1 MKKTIALLCFCL
13 AVAAALP
20 VNAAS
25 GRIVVK
31 KTSAGKQTKQPALP
45 AVSPTVFRAPDVQ
58 RVVSD
63 GGIEAWLIEEKST
76 PVIAVSVLF
85 KGGKAADPAR
95 LTGLSSLAASL
106 LDEGAGRHPAEQFT
120 EILSEKAI
128 GLSFGATAD
137 YFQADMK
144 TLHKN
149 KDDGFNLLRL
159 SLTQPRFD
167 RKAVRRMKEQM
178 YAGIKARK
186 GNPNAVAAER
196 WAKLVYKDHPYG
208 RMTPTERSVRSITRA
223 NLRGWVRDRIARD
236 NMIIGVAGNISADE
250 LKPLLDKTFAALP
263 AKSRVRETPPFVPEL
278 TDKTDVLTMDVPQS
292 AALFGHRGIARN
304 DPDFYAALL
313 VNYSFGG
320 GGFASR
326 LFDEVR
332 EKRGLAYSVGT
343 SLSVGKAT
351 PMLTGSLG
359 SDNTKMAGAIEII
372 REQWNK
378 MAQNGPDEQ
387 ELQDAKTYMT
397 GAFPLAFTSGGGV
410 ASYLTGMQYYGL
422 GIDHLNRYNDLI
434 NAVTLQ
440 QAKDTAAR
448 LFDAGSLFFVV
459 VGKPAN
465 L

>member
-1 MKKTIALLCFCL
+1 MKKLIALLCCCCCL
-13 AVAAALP
+13 AVSSA
-20 VNAAS
+20 NAAS
-25 GRIVVK
+25 GQIVVK
-31 KTSAGKQTKQPALP
+31 KAPAGKQAKPPALP
-45 AVSPTVFRAPDVQ
+45 AVSPTAFRAPDVR

-95 LTGLSSLAASL
+95 LTGLSSLAAAL
-106 LDEGAGRHPAEQFT
+106 LDEGAGRYPAERFT

-128 GLSFGATAD
+128 GLSFETTAD
-137 YFQADMK
+137 FFRADME
-144 TLHKN
+144 TLRKN
-149 KDDGFNLLRL
+149 KEDGFDLLRL
-159 SLTQPRFD
+159 SLTRPRFD

-186 GNPNAVAAER
+186 GDPNAVAAER

-208 RMTPTERSVRSITRA
+208 RMTPTERSVRLITRA

-236 NMIIGVAGNISADE
+236 NMIVGVAGNISAEE
-250 LKPLLDKTFAALP
+250 LKPLLDKAFAALP

-278 TDKTDVLTMDVPQS
+278 SDKTDVLTMDVPQS

-343 SLSVGKAT
+343 SLSIAEAA
-351 PMLTGSLG
+351 PMLTGAIG
-359 SDNTKMAGAIEII
+359 SDNAKMAGAIEII
-372 REQWNK
+372 REQWDK

-387 ELQDAKTYMT
+387 ELRDAKTYLT
-397 GAFPLAFTSGGGV
+397 GAFPLAFTSGGGA

-422 GIDHLNRYNDLI
+422 GIDYLNRHNDLI
-434 NAVTLQ
+434 DAVTLQ
-440 QAKDTAAR
+440 QAQDVAAR
-448 LFDAGSLFFVV
+448 MFDAGSLFFVV

>member
-1 MKKTIALLCFCL
+1 MKKLIALLCCCL
-13 AVAAALP
+13 IVAVSPA
-20 VNAAS
+20 NAAS
-25 GRIVVK
+25 GQITVK
-31 KTSAGKQTKQPALP
+31 KASAEKQMPPPALP
-45 AVSPTVFRAPDVQ
+45 AVSPTVFRAPDVR

-106 LDEGAGRHPAEQFT
+106 LDEGAGRYPAEQFT

-128 GLSFGATAD
+128 GLSFEATAD
-137 YFQADMK
+137 FFMADME
-144 TLHKN
+144 TLRKN
-149 KDDGFNLLRL
+149 KEDGFDLLRL
-159 SLTQPRFD
+159 SLTRPRFD
-167 RKAVRRMKEQM
+167 RKTVRRMKEQM

-186 GNPNAVAAER
+186 GDPNAVAAER
-196 WAKLVYKDHPYG
+196 WAKLVYKGHPYG

-236 NMIIGVAGNISADE
+236 NMIVGVAGNISAEE
-250 LKPLLDKTFAALP
+250 LKPLLDRAFAALP

-278 TDKTDVLTMDVPQS
+278 SDRTDILTMDVPQS
-292 AALFGHRGIARN
+292 AALFGHKGIARN

-326 LFDEVR
+326 LFNEVR

-343 SLSVGKAT
+343 SLSVGKAA

-359 SDNTKMAGAIEII
+359 SDNAKMAGAIEII
-372 REQWNK
+372 REQWDK
-378 MAQNGPDEQ
+378 MARNGPDEQ
-387 ELQDAKTYMT
+387 ELQDAKTYLT
-397 GAFPLAFTSGGGV
+397 GAFPLTFTSSGGV
-410 ASYLTGMQYYGL
+410 ASYLAGMQYYGL
-422 GIDHLNRYNDLI
+422 GIDYLNRHNDLI
-434 NAVTLQ
+434 DAVTLQ
-440 QAKDTAAR
+440 QAKDVAER
-448 LFDAGSLFFVV
+448 MFDAGSLFFVV

>member
-1 MKKTIALLCFCL
+1 MKKLTALLCCCL
-13 AVAAALP
+13 AVFAALP
-20 VNAAS
+20 ANAAS
-25 GRIVVK
+25 GQIVVK
-31 KTSAGKQTKQPALP
+31 KTTAGKQTKQPVLP
-45 AVSPTVFRAPDVQ
+45 VVSPAVFRAPDVQ

-95 LTGLSSLAASL
+95 LTGLSSLAAAL
-106 LDEGAGRHPAEQFT
+106 LDEGAGRYSAERFN

-128 GLSFGATAD
+128 GLSFESAAD
-137 YFQADMK
+137 FFQANME
-144 TLHKN
+144 TLRKN
-149 KDDGFNLLRL
+149 KEDGFDLLRL
-159 SLTQPRFD
+159 SLTRPRFD

-186 GNPNAVAAER
+186 GNPDAVAAER
-196 WAKLVYKDHPYG
+196 WAKLVYKGHPYG

-236 NMIIGVAGNISADE
+236 NMIVGVAGNISADE

-263 AKSRVRETPPFVPEL
+263 AESRVRETPPFVPEL
-278 TDKTDVLTMDVPQS
+278 SDGIDVLTMDVPQS
-292 AALFGHRGIARN
+292 TALFGHRGIGRN

-313 VNYSFGG
+313 LNYSFGG

-326 LFDEVR
+326 LFNEVR

-343 SLSVGKAT
+343 SLSVGKAA
-351 PMLTGSLG
+351 PMLTGSVG
-359 SDNTKMAGAIEII
+359 SDNAKMAGAIEII
-372 REQWNK
+372 REQWEK
-378 MAQNGPDEQ
+378 IARDGLDEQ
-387 ELQDAKTYMT
+387 ELKDAKTYMT
-397 GAFPLAFTSGGGV
+397 GAFALAFTSSGEV
-410 ASYLTGMQYYGL
+410 ASYLAGMQYYGL
-422 GIDHLNRYNDLI
+422 GIDYLNRRNDLI
-434 NAVTLQ
+434 NAVTLR
-440 QAKDTAAR
+440 QAEDVAAR
-448 LFDAGSLFFVV
+448 MFDAGSLFFVV